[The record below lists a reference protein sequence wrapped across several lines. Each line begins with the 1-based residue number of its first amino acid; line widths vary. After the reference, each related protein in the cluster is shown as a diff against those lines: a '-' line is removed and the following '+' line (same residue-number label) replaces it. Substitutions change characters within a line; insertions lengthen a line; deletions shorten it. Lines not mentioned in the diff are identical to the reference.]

1 MAGIDIEG
9 LATVYP
15 NGVRAVDGLDL
26 SVADGE
32 FFALLG
38 PSGCGK
44 TTLLRTIAGLEPATE
59 GTVRID
65 AADVTRLEPGKRGV
79 AMVFQDYA
87 LFPHM
92 TVSENITYPLKV
104 RRVAAATRSAV
115 AERTGGELS
124 LQGLLDRRPGQ
135 LSGGQQQR
143 VALARAIASEGKV
156 LLLDEP
162 LSNLDARLR
171 LEARTFLKKL
181 QRDLGITTVFVTHDQ
196 AEALALADRIAVMQS
211 GKLRQLGTPREVFAR
226 PANTFVANF
235 IGSTPMNLIPGVV
248 TDGTAGDSRSGSASA
263 TAGFGPGSATAGS
276 RSAAGG
282 SGSAPGGFGSAP
294 GGFGSGASGAVSVA
308 GGWLPVAT
316 SAVPAGAEVTVGIRP
331 EYLTLSTGDVSGPS
345 IRGSV
350 VVAENLGTMSLVSV
364 DCDGVLI
371 GVTVPEEDEPAP
383 GTPVVLTAPSQR
395 VLLYD
400 RESGE
405 LLARQPAVVG

>member
-26 SVADGE
+26 HVADGE

-44 TTLLRTIAGLEPATE
+44 TTLLRTIAGLEPASE

-65 AADVTRLEPGKRGV
+65 AADVTRTEPGKRGV

-92 TVSENITYPLKV
+92 SVSENITYPLKV
-104 RRVAAATRSAV
+104 RRVAAATRADV
-115 AERTGGELS
+115 ASRTAGELS
-124 LQGLLDRRPGQ
+124 LDGLLERKPGQ

-196 AEALALADRIAVMQS
+196 AEALALADRIAVMDS
-211 GKLRQLGTPREVFAR
+211 GKLRQLGSPREVFAR

-235 IGSTPMNLIPGVV
+235 IGSTPMNLLPGKV
-248 TDGTAGDSRSGSASA
+248 TADGAVTV
-263 TAGFGPGSATAGS
+263 
-276 RSAAGG
+276 AGG
-282 SGSAPGGFGSAP
+282 SLP
-294 GGFGSGASGAVSVA
+294 AS
-308 GGWLPVAT
+308 T
-316 SAVPAGAEVTVGIRP
+316 SSTPADAEVTVGIRP
-331 EYLTLSTGDVSGPS
+331 EYLTLSTGDVTGPAL
-345 IRGSV
+345 RGEV
-350 VVAENLGTMSLVSV
+350 VVAENLGTQSLVSV
-364 DCDGVLI
+364 DCAGTLI
-371 GVTVPEEDEPAP
+371 GVTVPEETEPTP
-383 GTPVVLTAPSQR
+383 GTPVVLTAPASR
-395 VLLYD
+395 VLLYTQD
-400 RESGE
+400 TGE
-405 LLARQPAVVG
+405 LLTFADSTARARS

>member
-26 SVADGE
+26 HVEDGE

-44 TTLLRTIAGLEPATE
+44 TTLLRTIAGLEQASE
-59 GTVRID
+59 GTIRID
-65 AADVTRLEPGKRGV
+65 AADVTRTEPGKRGV

-92 TVSENITYPLKV
+92 NVSENITYPLKV
-104 RRVAAATRSAV
+104 RRVPVSTRTAT
-115 AERTGGELS
+115 AERTAGELS
-124 LQGLLDRRPGQ
+124 LQGLLERKPGQ

-196 AEALALADRIAVMQS
+196 AEALALADRIAVMES
-211 GKLRQLGTPREVFAR
+211 GKLRQLGSPREVFAR

-235 IGSTPMNLIPGVV
+235 IGSTPMNLLPGTV
-248 TDGTAGDSRSGSASA
+248 TSTASDDS
-263 TAGFGPGSATAGS
+263 GPGGPNGS
-276 RSAAGG
+276 RPDAGPAG
-282 SGSAPGGFGSAP
+282 T
-294 GGFGSGASGAVSVA
+294 VSVA
-308 GGWLPVAT
+308 GGSLPAAT
-316 SAVPAGAEVTVGIRP
+316 GSAPVGAEVTVGIRP
-331 EYLTLSTGDVSGPS
+331 EYLTLATGDVTGPCL
-345 IRGSV
+345 RGEV
-350 VVAENLGTMSLVSV
+350 VVAENLGTQSLVSV
-364 DCDGVLI
+364 DCDGTLI
-371 GVTVPEEDEPAP
+371 GVTVPEEYEPKP
-383 GTPVVLTAPSQR
+383 GTTAVLTAPASR

-400 RESGE
+400 RESGD
-405 LLARQPAVVG
+405 LLSRQPAAVG